1 MATNY
6 TLNDVAKIITDG
18 KDFEAIT
25 EIGKRFP
32 ILAVKIT
39 AIATKAPVEFKD
51 LMSYMPDHVTANK
64 INKAI
69 KDALGGGDTSDEDVE
84 DDTTDEDEAPAE
96 KSEKAVKK
104 SVAKKKAEVT
114 EKNDDGTYDYDSMN
128 NAQMYKLL
136 GELGKRKDCKDK
148 MGGLSH
154 DQMLGYLKKYGPGA
168 AEVEDEEADEDWG
181 EEEAD
186 APADPYEGKT
196 AVELFKECK
205 KRGIKAPA
213 KKSDKF
219 YADLLRKADAEAA
232 EAEEAEEDDED
243 GWEEVDIEE
252 ERKAAKKAEE
262 EEKKAEKKAPVK
274 KAPAKKA
281 PAKAAPKK
289 ATAKKAEPEDDDD
302 DDWDI

>member
-1 MATNY
+1 
-6 TLNDVAKIITDG
+6 
-18 KDFEAIT
+18 
-25 EIGKRFP
+25 
-32 ILAVKIT
+32 
-39 AIATKAPVEFKD
+39 
-51 LMSYMPDHVTANK
+51 
-64 INKAI
+64 
-69 KDALGGGDTSDEDVE
+69 
-84 DDTTDEDEAPAE
+84 
-96 KSEKAVKK
+96 
-104 SVAKKKAEVT
+104 
-114 EKNDDGTYDYDSMN
+114 MN

-136 GELGKRKDCKDK
+136 GALGKRKDCKEK
-148 MGGLSH
+148 MGGMSH

-168 AEVEDEEADEDWG
+168 AEVEDEDADEDWG

-186 APADPYEGKT
+186 TPADPYEGKT

-219 YADLLRKADAEAA
+219 YADLLRKADAEAD
-232 EAEEAEEDDED
+232 EAEEAEDDDED

-262 EEKKAEKKAPVK
+262 EEKKAEKKAPAK

-289 ATAKKAEPEDDDD
+289 AAAKKAEPEDDDD

>member
-6 TLNDVAKIITDG
+6 TLNDVAKIITEG

-32 ILAVKIT
+32 ILAVKVT
-39 AIATKAPVEFKD
+39 ALAAKAPVEFKD

-69 KDALGGGDTSDEDVE
+69 KDALGGDTSDEDVE

-114 EKNDDGTYDYDSMN
+114 EKNEDGTYDYDSMN

-136 GELGKRKDCKDK
+136 GELGKRKDCKEK
-148 MGGLSH
+148 MGGMSH
-154 DQMLGYLKKYGPGA
+154 DQMLEYLKKYGPGA

-186 APADPYEGKT
+186 VPADPYEGKT

-219 YADLLRKADAEAA
+219 YADLLRKADAEAET
-232 EAEEAEEDDED
+232 EAEEAEDDDED

-262 EEKKAEKKAPVK
+262 EEKKAEKKAP
-274 KAPAKKA
+274 AKKA
-281 PAKAAPKK
+281 PVKAAAKK
-289 ATAKKAEPEDDDD
+289 APAKKAEPEDDDD

>member
-32 ILAVKIT
+32 ILAVKVT
-39 AIATKAPVEFKD
+39 ALATKAPAEFKD

-69 KDALGGGDTSDEDVE
+69 KDALGGDTSDEDVE
-84 DDTTDEDEAPAE
+84 DDTTDDEAPAE
-96 KSEKAVKK
+96 KPEKAVKK

-114 EKNDDGTYDYDSMN
+114 EKNEDGTYDYDSMN

-136 GELGKRKDCKDK
+136 GELGKRKDCKEK
-148 MGGLSH
+148 MGGMSH
-154 DQMLGYLKKYGPGA
+154 DQMLEYLKKYGPGA
-168 AEVEDEEADEDWG
+168 AEVEDEEVDEDWG
-181 EEEAD
+181 EEAD

-232 EAEEAEEDDED
+232 ETEEVDDDED

-262 EEKKAEKKAPVK
+262 EEKKAEKKAPAK

-281 PAKAAPKK
+281 PAKAPAKK
-289 ATAKKAEPEDDDD
+289 AAAKKAEPEDDDD

>member
-6 TLNDVAKIITDG
+6 TLNDVAKIITEG

-39 AIATKAPVEFKD
+39 AIAAKAPVEFVD

-69 KDALGGGDTSDEDVE
+69 KDAIGGDTSDEDVE

-114 EKNDDGTYDYDSMN
+114 EKNEDGTYDYDSMN

-136 GELGKRKDCKDK
+136 GELGKRKDCKEK
-148 MGGLSH
+148 MGGMSH
-154 DQMLGYLKKYGPGA
+154 DQMLEYLKKYGPGA
-168 AEVEDEEADEDWG
+168 AEAEDEEADEDWG

-186 APADPYEGKT
+186 TPADPYEGKT

-232 EAEEAEEDDED
+232 ETEEAEDDED

-262 EEKKAEKKAPVK
+262 VEKKAEKKAPAK

-281 PAKAAPKK
+281 PAKAPAKK
-289 ATAKKAEPEDDDD
+289 AATKKAEPEDDDD
-302 DDWDI
+302 DDDWDI